1 MPIINEE
8 YVKMLEN
15 QIKQSGQWL
24 IDNSNKLVSKVIGI
38 TDFKIIINLKNG
50 DEIPTIEV
58 IQQNAFWNYED
69 YRVEVDN
76 ENWCDV

>member
-76 ENWCDV
+76 EN